1 MLGRLLVF
9 CGGLLVLVLFAALLA
24 PLFITWTDFRKDFED
39 QASRII
45 GKKVTVHGAVE
56 ARILPFPS
64 VTLNDVTVGQDEQG
78 RPLVR
83 ADRFS
88 MDAELAPFLSGE
100 ARIFDMRLEGPK
112 VQLRLLAD
120 GTLDWL
126 RNGHSDIPARTVV
139 LENIHVTD
147 GVIELVDE
155 QAGRT
160 RVVRG
165 LNADMSARS
174 LAGPWTVNGRA
185 ELDGQAGAF
194 VLSSLLP
201 NAETGAVP
209 VKLRLDPDHQ
219 PVQLDLDGDLA
230 IAEGRPTY
238 KGKFQAELKAEPA
251 DKNAGEK
258 PAPGPRAKG
267 SFELAN
273 DRIRIPDY
281 RLELGGLDN
290 PYAVT
295 GEATL
300 DTGRA
305 PEFLLTAEGQQIDV
319 NSLDVEAP
327 TGKTGRR
334 AASSLQQRI
343 NTLVAMAA
351 DIPIP
356 TVAGRASLSLP
367 AIVVGDTVI
376 RDIKLDLRPAGT
388 GWTVDRAVALLP
400 GRTHAEVSGKLN
412 LQGEPS
418 FAGDMLVAS
427 TQPSGLASWL
437 TGDVDPTIRQMKSAG
452 FSAAVNLTTQLQ
464 RFEKLELSVGPARLL
479 GRVERQSFDGTRP
492 NLSIDL
498 AGNAFDFDAMRAL
511 ATLVAGEQSD
521 DRMLDHLIAAKIK
534 VDDFSAFGVD
544 ARDVDAIFTFADGG
558 FSLQRLNIGNLA
570 GATVR
575 ASGEAQGS
583 LLDYSGK
590 ASVSLRSADPAEFL
604 AMLQQKLPPHPV
616 LDRMAA
622 NADWYADSDLTLNAA
637 FGEAESGGLTIK
649 AEGRSNGSHV
659 TIDYSRDSLLDLM
672 GDASVA
678 ITAKL
683 DNPEPSILLGQL
695 GLRPLPIPVG
705 GAAQASLDLKQTGT
719 DAADA
724 ELRLSADQT
733 SLTATG
739 KVDLSAASFL
749 QGAGHVTLESADIE
763 PYLIMNAIVPPQTG
777 SGLPV
782 RLSADV
788 SAKGDRLDISGLGG
802 EIASNAVTGTL
813 TVDRSAVV
821 PRIGGVLDLDHADL
835 SWLAETVLG
844 SVSDPLSGGLSSE
857 PIAGIVPGS
866 LDAAIALR
874 AKAFDPGVY
883 GPVSGFSANLSLKD
897 GTLALEDIKGGW
909 LGGGAAGRLMLSN
922 GEGTAFLQM
931 RLDLTGGDLEA
942 ALGAQAGDAAAKGKF
957 DLTLVSETSGKSAA
971 DLLSSVNGSGELRVT
986 GLTVQALNLNLFPAV
1001 LKGAD
1006 AIEGEIGA
1014 DAVSALVAP
1023 LVGRGEAVLG
1033 ALVVPFTVTDG
1044 IVRAQNVTAA
1054 TQAAQLSGEGRIDLA
1069 ERQLTAAIGINLNAG
1084 DEALDGAEPA
1094 FRMLYEGDLAGPE
1107 RRLDVA
1113 DLTNYLSL
1121 RAFERERRRVE
1132 TLQSN
1137 VLEKQRLRREVAL
1150 YRFQA
1155 SERQAAREKAEAE
1168 ERMRREEAEKARLAA
1183 EEAAARQE
1191 AERRAAEAARAVVP
1205 AIEAPAPS
1213 TPTPVPNTDTV
1224 ERGANLPPA
1233 GLRFDSLPGVN

>member
-1 MLGRLLVF
+1 MVF

-64 VTLNDVTVGQDEQG
+64 VTFSDVTVGQDEQG

-126 RNGHSDIPARTVV
+126 RNGHSAIPARTVV

-194 VLSSLLP
+194 ALSSLLP

-209 VKLRLDPDHQ
+209 VRLRLDPDHH
-219 PVQLDLDGDLA
+219 PVQFDLDGDLA

-238 KGKFQAELKAEPA
+238 KGKFQAELQAEPA

-258 PAPGPRAKG
+258 PAPEPRAKG

-319 NSLDVEAP
+319 NSINVEAPP

-334 AASSLQQRI
+334 AASSVQQRI
-343 NTLVAMAA
+343 NALVAMAA

-418 FAGDMLVAS
+418 FNGDMLVAS

-437 TGDVDPTIRQMKSAG
+437 TGEVDPTIRQMKSAG

-479 GRVERQSFDGTRP
+479 GRVERQSFDGKRP

-534 VDDFSAFGVD
+534 VDDFSAFGVN
-544 ARDVDAIFTFADGG
+544 AHGVDAIFTFADGG
-558 FSLQRLNIGNLA
+558 FSLQRLNVGDLA
-570 GATVR
+570 GATVQ
-575 ASGEAQGS
+575 ASGEAEGS

-590 ASVSLRSADPAEFL
+590 ATVTLRAADPTAFL

-616 LDRMAA
+616 LDRMVA
-622 NADWYADSDLTLNAA
+622 NAEWYIDTDLTLSAA
-637 FGEAESGGLTIK
+637 FGEAEAGGLKIK
-649 AEGRSNGSHV
+649 ADGRSNGSHV
-659 TIDYSRDSLLDLM
+659 AIDYSRDSLLDLM
-672 GDASVA
+672 GDATVA
-678 ITAKL
+678 INAKL
-683 DNPEPSILLGQL
+683 DNPEPSVLLGQL

-705 GAAQASLDLKQTGT
+705 GAAQASLELKQTGT
-719 DAADA
+719 EQADA
-724 ELRLSADQT
+724 DLRLSADRT
-733 SLTATG
+733 ALTATG

-749 QGAGHVTLESADIE
+749 QGSGHVTLESADIE

-782 RLSADV
+782 RLAADV
-788 SAKGDRLDISGLGG
+788 SAKGERLDINGLTGT
-802 EIASNAVTGTL
+802 IASNAVAGTL
-813 TVDRSAVV
+813 NLDQSGAV
-821 PRIGGVLDLDHADL
+821 PRIGGVLELDHTDL

-844 SVSDPLSGGLSSE
+844 SVSDPLSGDLSSE
-857 PIAGIVPGS
+857 PIAGMVPGS
-866 LDAAIALR
+866 VDAAIALR
-874 AKAFDPGVY
+874 AKAFDPGVF
-883 GPVSGFSANLSLKD
+883 GPVTGFSANLSLQD

-909 LGGGAAGRLMLSN
+909 LGGSAAGRLMLSN
-922 GEGTAFLQM
+922 GEGTAFSQM

-942 ALGAQAGDAAAKGKF
+942 VLSGPAGHPAAKGKF

-971 DLLSSVNGSGELRVT
+971 DLLSSANGSGELRVS
-986 GLTVQALNLNLFPAV
+986 GLTVPALNLNLFAAV

-1006 AIEGEIGA
+1006 AIEGEIGV
-1014 DAVSALVAP
+1014 DAVSAIVTP
-1023 LVGRGEAVLG
+1023 LVGQGEAVLG

-1044 IVRAQNVTAA
+1044 VVRAQNVAVA
-1054 TQAAQLSGEGRIDLA
+1054 TQAAQLLGEGRIDLT
-1069 ERQLTAAIGINLNAG
+1069 ERQLSAAIGISLNAG
-1084 DEALDGAEPA
+1084 DEVLDGAEPA
-1094 FRMLYEGDLAGPE
+1094 FRMLYEGDLAGPD
-1107 RRLDVA
+1107 RSLDVA

-1132 TLQSN
+1132 TMQSN

-1155 SERQAAREKAEAE
+1155 TERQVAREKAEAE
-1168 ERMRREEAEKARLAA
+1168 ERLRREEAEKARLAA

-1191 AERRAAEAARAVVP
+1191 VERRAAEAARAVDPPVVP
-1205 AIEAPAPS
+1205 PADAPAAANPV
-1213 TPTPVPNTDTV
+1213 PVPNTDTV

>member
-24 PLFITWTDFRKDFED
+24 PLFVNWTDFRKDFED

-78 RPLVR
+78 QPLVR

-112 VQLRLLAD
+112 VRLRLLAD

-126 RNGHSDIPARTVV
+126 RSGHSAIPARTVV
-139 LENIHVTD
+139 LENIHVSD

-281 RLELGGLDN
+281 RLELGGLEN

-319 NSLDVEAP
+319 NSINVEAPP

-334 AASSLQQRI
+334 AASSMQQRI
-343 NTLVAMAA
+343 NALVAMAA

-356 TVAGRASLSLP
+356 TVSGQASLSLP

-388 GWTVDRAVALLP
+388 GWTVERAVALLP
-400 GRTHAEVSGKLN
+400 GRTHAEASGKLN

-437 TGDVDPTIRQMKSAG
+437 TGDVDPTIRQMKSVG
-452 FSAAVNLTTQLQ
+452 FSAVVNLTTQLQ

-534 VDDFSAFGVD
+534 VDDFSAFGVN
-544 ARDVDAIFTFADGG
+544 AHDVDAIFTFADGG

-590 ASVSLRSADPAEFL
+590 ATVTLRAADPSGFL
-604 AMLQQKLPPHPV
+604 AMLQQKLPPHPI
-616 LDRMAA
+616 LDRMVA
-622 NADWYADSDLTLNAA
+622 NSDWYADTDLTLNTT
-637 FGEAESGGLTIK
+637 FGEAEAGGLTIK
-649 AEGRSNGSHV
+649 ADGHSNGSSV
-659 TIDYSRDSLLDLM
+659 AISYQRDSLLDLM
-672 GDASVA
+672 GDATIAV
-678 ITAKL
+678 TAKL
-683 DNPEPSILLGQL
+683 DNPEPSVLLGQL
-695 GLRPLPIPVG
+695 GLRPLPVPVS
-705 GAAQASLDLKQTGT
+705 GAAQVSLDVTQAGEGQ
-719 DAADA
+719 ADA

-733 SLTATG
+733 ALTATG
-739 KVDLSAASFL
+739 KIDLAASSFL
-749 QGAGHVTLESADIE
+749 QGDGRVTLESADIE

-777 SGLPV
+777 SGLPI

-788 SAKGDRLDISGLGG
+788 SAKGDRLDISALAG

-813 TVDRSAVV
+813 NVDRSGAV

-844 SVSDPLSGGLSSE
+844 SFSDPLSGELSSD

-866 LDAAIALR
+866 VDAAIALR
-874 AKAFDPGVY
+874 AKAFDPGVF
-883 GPVSGFSANLSLKD
+883 GPVTGFSANLSLKD
-897 GTLALEDIKGGW
+897 GTLGLEDIKGGW

-942 ALGAQAGDAAAKGKF
+942 ALASETKAPPAKGKF

-986 GLTVQALNLNLFPAV
+986 GLTVPALNLNLFPAV

-1006 AIEGEIGA
+1006 VIEGEIGA
-1014 DAVSALVAP
+1014 NAVSDLVAP

-1044 IVRAQNVTAA
+1044 VVRAQNVTAA

-1084 DEALDGAEPA
+1084 EEALDGAEPA
-1094 FRMLYEGDLAGPE
+1094 FRMLYEGDLARPE
-1107 RRLDVA
+1107 RSLDVT

-1150 YRFQA
+1150 YRLQA
-1155 SERQAAREKAEAE
+1155 TERQVAREKAEAE
-1168 ERMRREEAEKARLAA
+1168 ERLRREEAEKARLA
-1183 EEAAARQE
+1183 EAAAARAA
-1191 AERRAAEAARAVVP
+1191 AERRAAEAARTVAPV
-1205 AIEAPAPS
+1205 IDAPAPP
-1213 TPTPVPNTDTV
+1213 TPAPVPNTDTV
-1224 ERGANLPPA
+1224 ERGGNLPPVD
-1233 GLRFDSLPGVN
+1233 LRFDNLPGVN